1 MLAHHTYPKDS
12 AEARAVRSAFVVA
25 VALIG
30 LVGTLVS
37 VDVAV
42 QNVSAKDGT
51 GQASNMKA
59 EHVLPKPPASIHE
72 QEMGTWK
79 PAASAVLDFH
89 YKPSTDIA
97 LKVVQSNVIPAN

>member
-1 MLAHHTYPKDS
+1 M
-12 AEARAVRSAFVVA
+12 RSAFVVA
-25 VALIG
+25 VVLIG

-37 VDVAV
+37 VDVAT

-51 GQASNMKA
+51 AQSFNVKT

-79 PAASAVLDFH
+79 PAASAVLDFQ
-89 YKPSTDIA
+89 YKPSTDID
-97 LKVVQSNVIPAN
+97 LKGVQSNVILAN